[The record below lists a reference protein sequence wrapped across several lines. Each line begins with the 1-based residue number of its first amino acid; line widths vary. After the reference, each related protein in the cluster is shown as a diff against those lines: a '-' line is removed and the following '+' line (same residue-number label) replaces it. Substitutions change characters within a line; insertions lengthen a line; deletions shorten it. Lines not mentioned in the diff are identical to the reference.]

1 MNKNETFTGNPTSL
15 DISRSKFSWHP
26 VNSGTFK
33 AGELV
38 PFFTYLDVLPGSTYK
53 VSLRTLVRSIT
64 PVAPTMDDLY
74 LDVAFFYVPNRL
86 MLSRQNM
93 SPSVSDYEHSWQ
105 YFLGAQD
112 STLNMPFPG
121 QDRQLP
127 TITLKAGKNTVESGL
142 WDWQGQAVEFTSD
155 FSVNPFWALAYY
167 QVWGDFYRDPNTMMP
182 VTFSCDGGEFQFTKN
197 DEAGIIESL
206 YMNQNR
212 LACVC
217 PFHGYFGSALPWP
230 QRNSEVVGVPLSGD
244 LIPVKATDSLHF
256 MGMKASDTPT
266 FNTSVDWPAPGS
278 VTGHVFLDGTGSLS
292 SARDGVPSSS
302 NLAALKFSNLVVS
315 LENQASINVNAM
327 RLSFAT
333 QMYYEALARGG
344 NRYGDMIHSI
354 WNVRGDFP
362 MSTAEFLCS
371 KRIPLNIIQVNNTA
385 GNNVSTSTQ
394 SSLGSTGAFSLT
406 HDESYMFTK
415 SFVEHGV
422 IIGVACVR
430 PNDTFSQGLQRSYTR
445 FNTED
450 YYLPQFAN
458 IGEQPILNREI
469 FASGN
474 EQIDNLVFG
483 YQEAWADYRIQ
494 TNHVSG
500 KLRPGKSLGYWTY
513 ANHFERTPTLAG
525 FLDGRRFVNNVDQTL
540 QVTSTAPGVEY
551 QFIGQFG
558 LDIEAI
564 LPMPTYSIPGLI
576 DHH

>member
-15 DISRSKFSWHP
+15 GISRSKFIWHP

-93 SPSVSDYEHSWQ
+93 SPSVQDYEHSWQ

-112 STLNMPFPG
+112 STLNMP
-121 QDRQLP
+121 LP
-127 TITLKAGKNTVESGL
+127 DQGRELGYVSLKAGKSTVESGL
-142 WDWQGQAVEFTSD
+142 WDWQGQQVELVND
-155 FSVNPFWALAYY
+155 LGVNPFWALAYY
-167 QVWGDFYRDPNTMMP
+167 QVWNDFYRDPNTMFP
-182 VTFSCDGGEFQFTKN
+182 VTFSVDGGVFSFTKN
-197 DEAGIIESL
+197 DEAGIVEPIYL
-206 YMNQNR
+206 NKNP

-230 QRNSEVVGVPLSGD
+230 QRNSEVVGVPLQGD
-244 LIPVKATDSLHF
+244 LIPVQATDTLHF
-256 MGMKASDTPT
+256 MGFKPSDTPT
-266 FNTSVDWPAPGS
+266 FNTSASWPAPGS
-278 VTGHVFLDGTGSLS
+278 VTGHLFLDSTGSL
-292 SARDGVPSSS
+292 AAGKDGIPAGSTAS
-302 NLAALKFSNLVVS
+302 ALKYSNLVVS
-315 LENQASINVNAM
+315 LENQVTINVNAM
-327 RLSFAT
+327 RLSVAT
-333 QMYYEALARGG
+333 QRYYEALARGG

-362 MSTAEFLCS
+362 MATAEYLCS

-385 GNNVSTSTQ
+385 GNNVSTQTQ

-415 SFVEHGV
+415 SFTEHGV

-430 PNDTFSQGLQRSYTR
+430 PNDTFSQGIQRPYYR
-445 FNTED
+445 FHPED

-469 FASGN
+469 FATGN
-474 EQIDNLVFG
+474 FDTDSLVFG

-494 TNHVSG
+494 SNHVCG

-513 ANHFERTPTLAG
+513 ANNFEKAPTLAG

-540 QVTSTAPGVEY
+540 QVTSTSPGVEY